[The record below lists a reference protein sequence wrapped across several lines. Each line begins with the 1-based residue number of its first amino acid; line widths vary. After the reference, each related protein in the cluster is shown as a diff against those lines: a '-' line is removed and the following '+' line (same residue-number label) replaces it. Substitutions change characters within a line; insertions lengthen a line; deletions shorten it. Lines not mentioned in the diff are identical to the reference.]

1 MIIRK
6 IIKLSF
12 LLFFTQASENA
23 ELVGVRD
30 GCFERPAFG
39 RSLET
44 HGRSL
49 LGKSNENRP
58 KNCFER
64 VFFAAKRFLDPQR
77 RFGVDFGRLGEPVCP
92 PRRHFG
98 PPGASLGPDVRN
110 EVVYFYV

>member
-1 MIIRK
+1 MIIAKIIRK

-12 LLFFTQASENA
+12 LLFFTQTSENA

-49 LGKSNENRP
+49 LGKSNNEDIDDDYIH
-58 KNCFER
+58 
-64 VFFAAKRFLDPQR
+64 V
-77 RFGVDFGRLGEPVCP
+77 
-92 PRRHFG
+92 
-98 PPGASLGPDVRN
+98 AS
-110 EVVYFYV
+110 